1 MATFNITTAIPS
13 ARLDQARRGQVPFTV
28 TNTAGRDLAARAR
41 VVVEGG
47 AQAGWFTLAEPQ
59 RDSPKDSTQ
68 QFTVQLAVPVAA
80 APGTYRFRLDVLGVE
95 DPDEDAAEGPWTVVD
110 VPPIVQPRRIP
121 WRWVA
126 VAAAAVVVLAVVVYL
141 VFIRHPS
148 QLGLAATV
156 TRFGTV
162 QLGQGSPSGVV
173 TVTNNGNRPTNVNA
187 VVRGMNPR
195 DFRIVANSCA
205 VGLQL
210 PAGETCK
217 ILVAFEPVSDGERL
231 AVLDVAD
238 GTGAS
243 APELALT
250 GTGRTALL
258 LTTDPPS
265 VALSSAASSPTQ
277 VTLRNSGGGV
287 VRISGVRLDDPSSAF
302 RITSACDGVA
312 LAFGQTC
319 RVTVQLQAPG
329 SSTSVLQARLLVTDD
344 LSGSPQVVPVASYPS
359 AFGLPRA

>member
-1 MATFNITTAIPS
+1 MATFSITTAIPS
-13 ARLDQARRGQVPFTV
+13 ARLDPARRGQVPFTV

-59 RDSPKDSTQ
+59 RESAKDSTQ
-68 QFTVQLAVPVAA
+68 QFTVQLAVPVAV
-80 APGTYRFRLDVLGVE
+80 APGKYRFRLDVLGVE

-110 VPPIVQPRRIP
+110 VPPVVQPRRIP

-141 VFIRHPS
+141 VFLRHPS
-148 QLGLAATV
+148 QLGLAASV

-162 QLGQGSPSGVV
+162 QLGQGSQSSVV

-217 ILVAFEPVSDGERL
+217 VLVAFEPVSDGERL

-243 APELALT
+243 APQLTLT
-250 GTGRTALL
+250 GTGSSAIPLAV
-258 LTTDPPS
+258 DPPS
-265 VALSSAASSPTQ
+265 VALSSTSQVP
-277 VTLRNSGGGV
+277 VTLRNSGGGA
-287 VRISGVRLDDPSSAF
+287 VRISSVRLDDPASAF
-302 RITSACDGVA
+302 RITSACDGVT
-312 LAFGQTC
+312 LTFGQTC

-344 LSGSPQVVPVASYPS
+344 LSGSPQAVPLASYPS